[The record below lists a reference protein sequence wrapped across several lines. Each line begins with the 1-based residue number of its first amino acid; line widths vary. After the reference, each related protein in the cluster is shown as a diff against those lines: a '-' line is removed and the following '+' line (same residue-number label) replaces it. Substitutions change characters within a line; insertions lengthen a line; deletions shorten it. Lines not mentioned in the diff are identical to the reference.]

1 MRKIVLI
8 AFLISLIGSI
18 GYAYALPVDSVKV
31 VVIDEKDKP
40 VSAAKISIEGSK
52 FFLTNKSGLFKFRP
66 AKELEMPIKVV
77 LDKAGFVIDEY
88 IFYEEDKEIEIR
100 VKKNEYFLKELII
113 KLLNDS
119 GSVMANHILEYA
131 GEEYH
136 TDKKGIA
143 RIPKKRFVPEDFMVD
158 GYNLDK
164 INFAEK
170 EQTYVLTL
178 MPEVVEL
185 PKPALTDNTKDT
197 MSMES
202 ILALTQEQLDSMIFD
217 QYKEEFEK
225 ISAEIVEERRRLVE
239 SNSKIRDEIDHIT
252 NKLRNEKNLTDEQRG
267 ELQKYVSKLERSLI
281 ENSLAYNKAEEKTM
295 SFIERLKFIIMQKDS
310 INYIA
315 IRKLQAA
322 ERQRIQAEKKVKR
335 TIIISSI
342 IAVAL
347 LLLAV
352 VFYSIARKMR
362 RQKKQLELSNGELGD
377 IKDTLSEKLI
387 ESDKQKA
394 MIEEQNQ
401 QLDMFVYKASHDIK
415 GPLKSLLG
423 LSKLGLTSVKD
434 ENSLELFTHIH
445 KSITKLDKLVSD
457 LLFLSKAKKVEI
469 NNSKI
474 NVSGLVQE
482 VVNSYKNIEGYGN
495 VNIDIEIPETI
506 DFTSDYNLFYS
517 VVQNFVENAI
527 KYADN
532 SKGDKYL
539 KISASSDDEKTEF
552 RFEDNGM
559 GIEPEHL
566 PKIFDMFYKISENSA
581 GSGLGLYIVKY
592 NVERLGGIIK
602 VESELNKGSVF
613 VLEFKKTAELVL
625 N

>member
-8 AFLISLIGSI
+8 AFLISLIGNI
-18 GYAYALPVDSVKV
+18 GYALPVDSVKV
-31 VVIDEKDKP
+31 VVIDDKDKP
-40 VSAAKISIEGSK
+40 VSAAKVSIEGSR
-52 FFLTNKSGLFKFRP
+52 FFLTNKSGIFKFRP

-77 LDKAGFVIDEY
+77 LDKSGFVIDEF

-119 GSVMANHILEYA
+119 GAVMVNQILVYA
-131 GEEYH
+131 GEDYH

-143 RIPKKRFVPEDFMVD
+143 RIPKKRFVPEDFFVE

-178 MPEVVEL
+178 VPEVVEL
-185 PKPALTDNTKDT
+185 PKPALAENNKDT
-197 MSMES
+197 MTMEK
-202 ILALTQEQLDSMIFD
+202 ILTLSQEQLDSMIFD
-217 QYKEEFEK
+217 RYKEEFEK
-225 ISAEIVEERRRLVE
+225 ISAEIVEERKRLVE

-252 NKLRNEKNLTDEQRG
+252 NKLRNEKNLTDEQRV
-267 ELQKYVSKLERSLI
+267 ELQKYVGKLERSLI

-315 IRKLQAA
+315 IKKLQAA
-322 ERQRIQAEKKVKR
+322 ERQRIQAEKKAKR
-335 TIIISSI
+335 TIVISSI

-362 RQKKQLELSNGELGD
+362 KQKRQLEISNDELSNM
-377 IKDTLSEKLI
+377 KDTLSEKLI

-474 NVSGLVQE
+474 NVAGLVQE

-532 SKGDKYL
+532 NKGDKYL

-566 PKIFDMFYKISENSA
+566 SKIFDMFYKISENSA

-602 VESELNKGSVF
+602 VESEPNKGSVF
-613 VLEFKKTAELVL
+613 ILEFKKTADLVL

>member
-8 AFLISLIGSI
+8 AFLISLIGNI
-18 GYAYALPVDSVKV
+18 GYALPVDSVKV

-40 VSAAKISIEGSK
+40 VSAAKVSIEGSR
-52 FFLTNKSGLFKFRP
+52 FFLTNKSGIFKFRP
-66 AKELEMPIKVV
+66 AKELEMPIKIV
-77 LDKAGFVIDEY
+77 LDKSGFVIDEF

-119 GSVMANHILEYA
+119 GSVMVNQILEYA

-143 RIPKKRFVPEDFMVD
+143 RIPKKRFVPEDFLVD

-164 INFAEK
+164 INFSEK
-170 EQTYVLTL
+170 EQIYVLTL
-178 MPEVVEL
+178 VPEVVEL
-185 PKPALTDNTKDT
+185 PKPAVAENTKDT
-197 MSMES
+197 MTVEK

-217 QYKEEFEK
+217 RYKEEFEK
-225 ISAEIVEERRRLVE
+225 ISAEIVEERKRLVE

-252 NKLRNEKNLTDEQRG
+252 NKLRNEKNLTDEQRQ
-267 ELQKYVSKLERSLI
+267 ELQKYVGKLERSLI

-315 IRKLQAA
+315 IKKLQTA
-322 ERQRIQAEKKVKR
+322 EKQRIQAEKKAKR
-335 TIIISSI
+335 TIVISSI

-362 RQKKQLELSNGELGD
+362 RQKRQLEISNGELGQ
-377 IKDTLSEKLI
+377 IKDTLSEKLV

-423 LSKLGLTSVKD
+423 LSKLGLSSVKD

-532 SKGDKYL
+532 NKGDKYL

-566 PKIFDMFYKISENSA
+566 SRIFDMFYKISENSA

-602 VESELNKGSVF
+602 VESEPNKGSVF
-613 VLEFKKTAELVL
+613 ILEFKKTADLVL

>member
-18 GYAYALPVDSVKV
+18 GYVYALPVDSVKV

-40 VSAAKISIEGSK
+40 VSAAKVSIEGSR
-52 FFLTNKSGLFKFRP
+52 FFLTNKSGIFKFRP

-77 LDKAGFVIDEY
+77 LDKAGFVIDEF

-100 VKKNEYFLKELII
+100 VKKNEYFLKELVV

-119 GSVMANHILEYA
+119 GSVMASHILEYA

-143 RIPKKRFVPEDFMVD
+143 RIPKKRFVPEDFIVD

-170 EQTYVLTL
+170 EQIYVLTL
-178 MPEVVEL
+178 KPEVVEQ
-185 PKPALTDNTKDT
+185 PKTILADNTKDT
-197 MSMES
+197 MTIETIMT
-202 ILALTQEQLDSMIFD
+202 LTQEQLDSLIFD

-239 SNSKIRDEIDHIT
+239 SNTKIRDEIDHIT
-252 NKLRNEKNLTDEQRG
+252 NKLRNEKNLTDEQRQ
-267 ELQKYVSKLERSLI
+267 ELQKYVGKLERSLI

-315 IRKLQAA
+315 IKKLQAA
-322 ERQRIQAEKKVKR
+322 ERQRIQAEKKAKR

-362 RQKKQLELSNGELGD
+362 RQKRQLEISNEELGK

-474 NVSGLVQE
+474 NVGGLVQE

-495 VNIDIEIPETI
+495 VNIDIDIPDTI